1 MKSSRQDPSSGTA
14 DLRQTVQDS
23 AQQIWLAGLGAFAKA
38 QAEGGKVFDTLVR
51 EGSALQQRTQS
62 GASER
67 LAEAA
72 ERMNAVASEFGQRAA
87 GQWGKL
93 EGLFEER
100 VARALGALGVPT
112 AAEVQAL
119 QDRVAALEAR
129 LSEATAAAR
138 KKPRAA
144 AGATASTASGSS
156 KATPR
161 PPRRARATDAP
172 Q

>member
-1 MKSSRQDPSSGTA
+1 MPSSKHDKNQDPSSGAA

-38 QAEGGKVFDTLVR
+38 QAEGGKVFETLVR

-72 ERMNAVASEFGQRAA
+72 ERMNTVASEFSQRAA

-100 VARALGALGVPT
+100 VDRALRALGVPT
-112 AAEVQAL
+112 AAELQAL
-119 QDRVAALEAR
+119 QERVAVLEAR
-129 LSEATAAAR
+129 LADAPAAAPRKKARSASKATAAPA
-138 KKPRAA
+138 
-144 AGATASTASGSS
+144 ASTPA
-156 KATPR
+156 
-161 PPRRARATDAP
+161 PRRARKPTNPD
-172 Q
+172 